1 MNPFAR
7 LEDFLAR
14 IFRPWTSSAKTGGG
28 NWQDISAN
36 KIVRAPKGKG
46 HLTTPTPTPLQ
57 RRP

>member
-46 HLTTPTPTPLQ
+46 
-57 RRP
+57 RP